1 MQKTLF
7 IIFALLFSSTLSFA
21 DAPYNAW
28 WQKANNF
35 FQQKE
40 YDSAA
45 LYYEKVSAL
54 QPQDAAVYYNLGNAY
69 YRLNKIGPAVL
80 NYQRALQIDPK
91 YKEAQ
96 DNLTLTEA
104 RIGNRIPSGGDIFF
118 VKWWDATTSP
128 QKAGTWA
135 VISLIIFLTVI
146 VILVAKR
153 FRATIKIPGQIVGV
167 LSFLWI
173 VFMAFAV
180 TAANKKVSG
189 NKAVI
194 MQNDAPLLTDP
205 KGKTQALVP
214 EGTTVRLKETD
225 GSWVEV
231 QLPDGRN
238 GWMQTSLLNKI

>member
-7 IIFALLFSSTLSFA
+7 ILFALLFSSTLSFA
-21 DAPYNAW
+21 DAPYNIW

-40 YDSAA
+40 YDSASF
-45 LYYEKVSAL
+45 YYEKVSAL
-54 QPQDAAVYYNLGNAY
+54 HPQDAVVYYNLGNAY

-80 NYQRALQIDPK
+80 NYQRALQINPK

-96 DNLTLTEA
+96 DNLALTEA

-118 VKWWDATTSP
+118 IKWWNTITSP
-128 QKAGTWA
+128 QKAGMWA
-135 VISLIIFLTVI
+135 VVSLIIFLAVI
-146 VILVAKR
+146 IILLTRR
-153 FRATIKIPGQIVGV
+153 FGASIKIPGQAVGV

-180 TAANKKVSG
+180 TAANNKASS

-214 EGTTVRLKETD
+214 EGTTVKLKGTE
-225 GSWVEV
+225 GSWAEI

-238 GWMQTSLLNKI
+238 GWMQTSLFDKI